1 MNAKEVALTMVEA
14 LLRNVRYEWS
24 CMRDIA
30 SLILIAGW
38 RPNETRGPVINT
50 VESWSWATSIVDRVT
65 DRKKIIRLSGRKH
78 FEWDTCSFPFFFLSF
93 FFVVEFSSLSLFL
106 SRSFSSRPSNLS
118 FDKSFSFE
126 KERCIICPAGEFNN
140 ESFDKIK
147 KLNAKKNLDITAM
160 DGRDIFFFF
169 FCARYYRENV
179 YIYR

>member
-1 MNAKEVALTMVEA
+1 M
-14 LLRNVRYEWS
+14 RY
-24 CMRDIA
+24 
-30 SLILIAGW
+30 
-38 RPNETRGPVINT
+38 VF
-50 VESWSWATSIVDRVT
+50 
-65 DRKKIIRLSGRKH
+65 LS
-78 FEWDTCSFPFFFLSF
+78 FFFLFF
-93 FFVVEFSSLSLFL
+93 FFVVEFSLSLVL
-106 SRSFSSRPSNLS
+106 SRPSNLS